1 MTATAKRK
9 PAGARRK
16 ALLAKI
22 AIGRKALAWSD
33 ELYRDTLESRYGK
46 RSATDL
52 RYSQL
57 VDLVEHLKA
66 SGFKDGKTTRP
77 KRAGT
82 RPMADD
88 DMSRK
93 IRSLWLSAWNLGIV
107 RDPSEEALAAWVKRQ
122 TKVAALQW
130 LAPHQAAQVIE
141 ALKAW
146 LERDGRVHWD
156 AAVNPAKCV
165 ALAQLRMLKARGQYL
180 RSDLGSVGCDLTG
193 VADLAFYDTAT
204 WNCLVMALG
213 KKVRELH

>member
-1 MTATAKRK
+1 MTATAKKK
-9 PAGARRK
+9 PVDARRR

-46 RSATDL
+46 RSASDL
-52 RYSQL
+52 GYGQL

-66 SGFKDGKTTRP
+66 SGFDDGKGARP

-82 RPMADD
+82 RPMAGDEV
-88 DMSRK
+88 SRK

-141 ALKAW
+141 ALKGW

-165 ALAQLRMLKARGQYL
+165 ALAQLRLLQSRGLYL
-180 RSDLGSVGCDLTG
+180 HRDLGSVGYDLTG
-193 VADLAFYDTAT
+193 VADLAFYDTDV
-204 WNCLVMALG
+204 WNRLVMALG
-213 KKVRELH
+213 KQARQR